1 MRLSLLQ
8 KYILR
13 SVYEN
18 RLKRF
23 PRDSFVEFYRSRN
36 PLKLPLVKGE
46 TVVNSVTKSI
56 ERMIDK
62 ELMVGY
68 GVRTPHKWY
77 IQEVRLMPK
86 GRRIARSLRGE
97 QMKLPLISR
106 KSPPKAD
113 PPRAEKVKSQKYGV
127 PQSGT

>member
-13 SVYEN
+13 TVYEG

-23 PRDSFVEFYRSRN
+23 PRDRLVQYHAEERGTSRVAITRKRAEGN
-36 PLKLPLVKGE
+36 DA
-46 TVVNSVTKSI
+46 VNAITKSV
-56 ERMIDK
+56 ERLIDK

-77 IQEVRLMPK
+77 IHEVGLTAK
-86 GRRIARSLRGE
+86 GKKAAKRLRGE
-97 QMKLPLISR
+97 QQELPL
-106 KSPPKAD
+106 KKK
-113 PPRAEKVKSQKYGV
+113 E
-127 PQSGT
+127 SGS

>member
-13 SVYEN
+13 MVYEG

-23 PRDSFVEFYRSRN
+23 PRDRFVQYYAEERGTSRVAITR
-36 PLKLPLVKGE
+36 KHAEGDDA
-46 TVVNSVTKSI
+46 VNAITKSI
-56 ERMIDK
+56 ERLIDK

-77 IQEVRLMPK
+77 IHEVKLTAK
-86 GRRIARSLRGE
+86 GKKIAKRLRGE
-97 QMKLPLISR
+97 QQVLPLKTPNTKKQTSNNT
-106 KSPPKAD
+106 
-113 PPRAEKVKSQKYGV
+113 Q
-127 PQSGT
+127 